1 MKYPRST
8 GLCETLGGGVVSVAL
23 LACFHPAGQ
32 GTTDTSVGT
41 DASEATSTVA
51 PTTSSTATSSS
62 SSTASSS
69 EPTSTAS
76 ASTAEPSTGATT
88 GGSVCGNCAGDTPH
102 CDVNLGQCVAC
113 LVAGDCAA
121 AEAPICDGGQ
131 CRGCREH
138 AECGDTACELD
149 VGKCFPETA
158 KQLGVLPGSG
168 GCKNSSCSLEK
179 PCCSVAAAVA
189 SKPGSPYI
197 VVHLTP
203 GPNSTQ
209 DTEVIHLVNSD
220 QRIAVLG
227 VGAPRLAGVMDKS
240 PVVWL
245 DDPKKTSK
253 LFLAGIV
260 VDSAQGGAAVSCTGG
275 KTLWIDDSPITN
287 GLNTGLYVSNCG
299 ATVRRAY
306 VGKNANGLT
315 IADNGRATLINSFV
329 GASVAEEVVVT
340 ANGVLV
346 ANYSTIVHAGGV
358 PLIQCGGLAKSEI
371 RNSAL
376 ITSPPAPGVVNCNAG
391 TLQLDHSV
399 VSEMAAV
406 SLGSGNVAIDMPAD
420 ATDPFMDFDGF
431 DWRVVGDGGK
441 LKDVALW
448 EIGDPPTDYN
458 GTARPTIDASPDVA
472 GADRN

>member
-1 MKYPRST
+1 M
-8 GLCETLGGGVVSVAL
+8 VSVAL

-32 GTTDTSVGT
+32 GTTDASVGT

-51 PTTSSTATSSS
+51 PSS
-62 SSTASSS
+62 SSTASSTANSTGSSS

-76 ASTAEPSTGATT
+76 GSTAQTSTGATT

-113 LVAGDCAA
+113 LVAGDCLA

-149 VGKCFPETA
+149 VGNCFPETA
-158 KQLGVLPGSG
+158 KQLAVLPGSD
-168 GCKNSSCSLEK
+168 GCNNSSCSLAK
-179 PCCSVAAAVA
+179 PCCSVAAALA

-203 GPNSTQ
+203 GPNTTQ
-209 DTEVIHLVNSD
+209 DTEVIHLASSD

-227 VGAPRLAGVMDKS
+227 SGMPRLAGVMDQS

-245 DDPKKTSK
+245 ADPKKTSK

-260 VDSAQGGAAVSCTGG
+260 VDSAPGGAAISCTGG

-287 GLNTGLYVSNCG
+287 GSNTGLYASNCG
-299 ATVRRAY
+299 VTVRRGY

-329 GASVAEEVVVT
+329 GASVAEEVVVKM
-340 ANGVLV
+340 NGVLV
-346 ANYSTIVHAGGV
+346 ANYSTIVHAGGM

-376 ITSPPAPGVVNCNAG
+376 ITSPPGPGAVKCDAG

-406 SLGSGNVAIDMPAD
+406 SLGSGNVAIDPMED
-420 ATDPFMDFDGF
+420 ATAPFMDFGGL

-448 EIGDPPTDYN
+448 EIGDPPSDYN
-458 GTARPTIDASPDVA
+458 GTARPTVDSSPDVA